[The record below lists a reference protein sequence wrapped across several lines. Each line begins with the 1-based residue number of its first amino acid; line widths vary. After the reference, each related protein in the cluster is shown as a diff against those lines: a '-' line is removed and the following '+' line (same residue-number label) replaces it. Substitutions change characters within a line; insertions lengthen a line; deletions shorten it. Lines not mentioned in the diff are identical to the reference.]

1 MWYNNYARNER
12 SRACRPSLWRHVEG
26 LSFYLRLF
34 LFLFCCQCLWSVIAS
49 GLPCR
54 LLERN
59 EDVLMSNSMGAGPL
73 QKKTLFVFFFSLFFV
88 KHCRLTLETT
98 RGWTDLN
105 HGQHP
110 FFCSTCYPSRKFY
123 GKFSCD
129 VMCLSLWELTR
140 MKVWYASWLVG
151 WLIDWS
157 VAYLICRQF
166 IESFVSN
173 VAVSWQTS
181 S

>member
-1 MWYNNYARNER
+1 MCYNNYARNER

-26 LSFYLRLF
+26 LSFYLQ

-73 QKKTLFVFFFSLFFV
+73 EKKILFVFFFSLFFV

-98 RGWTDLN
+98 CGWTDLN

-110 FFCSTCYPSRKFY
+110 FFCSTCYRHANFTVS
-123 GKFSCD
+123 SAVTWC
-129 VMCLSLWELTR
+129 VCLWE
-140 MKVWYASWLVG
+140 SWREWKCDMRVG
-151 WLIDWS
+151 WLVD
-157 VAYLICRQF
+157 
-166 IESFVSN
+166 
-173 VAVSWQTS
+173 
-181 S
+181 